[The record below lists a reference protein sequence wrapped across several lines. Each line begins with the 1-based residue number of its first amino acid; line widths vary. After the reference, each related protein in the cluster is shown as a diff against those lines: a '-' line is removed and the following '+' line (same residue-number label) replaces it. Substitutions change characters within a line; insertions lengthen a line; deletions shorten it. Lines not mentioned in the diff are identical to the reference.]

1 MELLAAGDLF
11 LISGNIDLSC
21 VDISSVD
28 PFRRLYFFIGAQV
41 HLITHY
47 FFVGEVVGIVGYDVG
62 FWEVLV
68 IGDCFVGCI
77 VLLLNMI
84 LFYVVLVVLFRLAA
98 GHEPDGD
105 DNVEGNDNQQVDR
118 KHEKIISSYFIING
132 YGTGGNRKD
141 IQNKAGD
148 AEIVHRGQLATYVDV
163 NLGLRE

>member
-62 FWEVLV
+62 F
-68 IGDCFVGCI
+68 
-77 VLLLNMI
+77 
-84 LFYVVLVVLFRLAA
+84 
-98 GHEPDGD
+98 
-105 DNVEGNDNQQVDR
+105 
-118 KHEKIISSYFIING
+118 
-132 YGTGGNRKD
+132 
-141 IQNKAGD
+141 
-148 AEIVHRGQLATYVDV
+148 
-163 NLGLRE
+163 